1 MRTLF
6 LATLVFASFVFGG
19 EWIATWNPNT
29 EPDLA
34 GYQFYWIDEGEIGKT
49 ETLGKVT
56 EYRFTAGDSVCA
68 WLRAYDEAGN
78 ISEPSETVCV
88 KKASVPIPG
97 DPNLV
102 YCDTLVI
109 ELPPITVTV
118 HDTLRLWYPVE
129 VVKWDTL
136 TVTVHDT
143 TVLPEHPRVQFTD
156 GKLVGVIT
164 QDSIKIERNDLL
176 RLQYL
181 NSKEDFFRR
190 IDIKLKNLPCP
201 EPEPVKTDWLK
212 YAGFALGGL
221 AVILLFINI
230 FRDKK

>member
-6 LATLVFASFVFGG
+6 LATLVLASTVFGG
-19 EWIATWNPNT
+19 EWVATWNPNT
-29 EPDLA
+29 EADLA

-68 WLRAYDEAGN
+68 WLRAYDLAGN
-78 ISEPSETVCV
+78 ISEPSETVCI

-97 DPNLV
+97 DPNV
-102 YCDTLVI
+102 TYCDTLVI
-109 ELPPITVTV
+109 ELPPMVITVHDTIEIVKLDTITVTV
-118 HDTLRLWYPVE
+118 TVQDTI
-129 VVKWDTL
+129 T
-136 TVTVHDT
+136 
-143 TVLPEHPRVQFTD
+143 LPEHPRVQFTD

-181 NSKEDFFRR
+181 DSKEDFLRR

-201 EPEPVKTDWLK
+201 EPEKPKTDWLK
-212 YAGFALGGL
+212 YAGFALGAL
-221 AVILLFINI
+221 AVILLFINV
-230 FRDKK
+230 FRDRK